1 MAKVKICGLRR
12 DEDIQIVNQYKPD
25 YVGFIIDYPKSF
37 RNVSIDQVKEWK
49 SQLDPSIQVVGVFVD
64 EDVDIVTDCL
74 QKQIID
80 IAQLHGK
87 EDEDYINRVKE
98 YGPVIKA
105 FQIQNEQDIQSAI
118 ESHADHVLLDQGKGS
133 GKNFDWNLI
142 KEMKRPYF
150 LAGGITVENVLDTKK
165 YHPYAIDVSSSVESN
180 QKKDKEKVKE
190 MIEKG
195 RKV

>member
-25 YVGFIIDYPKSF
+25 YVGFIMDYPKSF
-37 RNVSIDQVKEWK
+37 RNVSIAQVKRWK
-49 SQLDPSIQVVGVFVD
+49 TQLDPSIQVVGVFVD

-74 QKQIID
+74 KQQIID

-87 EDEDYINRVKE
+87 EDEDYINKVKE

-105 FQIQNEQDIQSAI
+105 FQIQNEQDIQSAMD
-118 ESHADHVLLDQGKGS
+118 SHADYILLDQGKGS
-133 GKNFDWNLI
+133 GKTFDWTMI
-142 KEMKRPYF
+142 SEIHRPYF
-150 LAGGITVENVLDTKK
+150 LAGGITLENVLDTKK
-165 YHPYAIDVSSSVESN
+165 YHPYAIDVSSSVECDR
-180 QKKDKEKVKE
+180 KKDKVRVRE

>member
-49 SQLDPSIQVVGVFVD
+49 SQLDPSIQVVGVF
-64 EDVDIVTDCL
+64 
-74 QKQIID
+74 
-80 IAQLHGK
+80 GK
-87 EDEDYINRVKE
+87 EDEDYINKVKE

-118 ESHADHVLLDQGKGS
+118 ESHADYVLLDQGRGS